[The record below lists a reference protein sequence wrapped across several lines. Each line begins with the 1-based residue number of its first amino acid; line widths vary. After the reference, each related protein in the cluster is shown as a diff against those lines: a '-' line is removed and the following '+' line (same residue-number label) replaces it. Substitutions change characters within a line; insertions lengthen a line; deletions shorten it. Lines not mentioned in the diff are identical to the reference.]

1 VRFGVV
7 HRVMTDTLAVLG
19 LLALLTS
26 GELDRTVAYIVL
38 TAMAVALALPER
50 FQDRPAFR
58 KAAVAAPLI
67 LLGVQVLRL
76 AGGESLLAAS
86 IEFAAGLQVL
96 RLATRRGA
104 AHDQQVIV
112 LALLHLIAGTVL
124 GSGLTYGLCF
134 LGFLIVTPG
143 ALVLSHLRR
152 EVEGNYRQG
161 ARDRTGLPVDVPRI
175 LRSRRVIGRQFLAL
189 TCLLSVPIFVFT
201 AVIFVLFPRVGLS
214 LLLLN
219 HNRPD
224 RMVGFS
230 EHVDLGGVG
239 RLRSDPTIVMSV
251 DPPGLPGTPP
261 PRLALYLRGAA
272 FDRYDGRAWSR
283 TRHDELPADQ
293 IGTDV
298 KLRRFPDPVRDRVMH
313 IDLESIDPP
322 VVFLPLDAVALRVF
336 TPNPGL
342 DQARPDLFLGG
353 EGVVRYNSMAQRGLR
368 YDVSLAGV
376 SEAPMPLL
384 TAGERA
390 RYLALPPLPP
400 RIAELA
406 EAWATGATTQR
417 DEAHLIE
424 AHLRT
429 GYRYDLDSPSGAAPN
444 PLEDFLFRSKR
455 GHCEFYS
462 TAMTIMLRELGVPA
476 RNVTGFVGGTY
487 NRFSHS
493 YVVRQGD
500 AHSWVEVWLDGA
512 GWTRFDPTPPSDAA
526 PRSELTGVLAVMR
539 DFVEALGQRWSRHVV
554 GYDLRQQLGL
564 YDELREAYSRVVPRR
579 GVAGRMLASP
589 RKTLLGALAV
599 VGLVLGVQR
608 LLKRR
613 KEPKPDR
620 ERTDDERGAHEAA
633 ALYRSLERLLAA
645 RGVPRPQ
652 STPPLTHARALES
665 LGHPLGAE
673 TVELTERYLRVR
685 FGGEALDPA
694 GRRAYLERLQLM
706 RTISVEPRPQP
717 APSAASAP

>member
-1 VRFGVV
+1 MRFGVV

-26 GELDRTVAYIVL
+26 GELDRTVAYALVL
-38 TAMAVALALPER
+38 AMAVALALPER
-50 FQDRPAFR
+50 LQDRPFWR
-58 KAAVAAPLI
+58 KAAVTAPLV

-76 AGGESLLAAS
+76 AGGESLLTAS

-175 LRSRRVIGRQFLAL
+175 LRSRRVIGRQFLLL
-189 TCLLSVPIFVFT
+189 TCLLSVPIFLFT
-201 AVIFVLFPRVGLS
+201 AIIFVLFPRVGLS

-219 HNRPD
+219 RNHPD

-239 RLRSDPTIVMSV
+239 RLRSDPTIVMRV
-251 DPPGLPGTPP
+251 DPPGPQAAPP

-272 FDRYDGRAWSR
+272 FDRYDGHAWSR
-283 TRHDELPADQ
+283 TRHEDLPADQ
-293 IGTDV
+293 AGADV
-298 KLRRFPDPVRDRVMH
+298 KIRRFPDPARDRIMR

-322 VVFLPLDAVALRVF
+322 VVFLPLDAVALRVLA
-336 TPNPGL
+336 PAPGL
-342 DQARPDLFLGG
+342 DQSRPELFLGA
-353 EGVVRYNSMAQRGLR
+353 EGVLRYSSAAQRGLR
-368 YDVSLAGV
+368 YDVSLASA
-376 SEAPMPLL
+376 SEPPLPVL

-400 RIAELA
+400 RVGELA
-406 EAWATGATTQR
+406 ETWTNGAQTAR
-417 DEAHLIE
+417 DQAHLIE
-424 AHLRT
+424 ANLRS
-429 GYRYDLDSPSGAAPN
+429 GYRYDLDSPSGAAKN
-444 PLEDFLFRSKR
+444 PLDDFLFHSKR

-462 TAMTIMLRELGVPA
+462 TAMTVMLRELGVPA

-500 AHSWVEVWLDGA
+500 AHSWVEVWLDGT

-564 YDELREAYSRVVPRR
+564 YDDLRDTYLRVIPRG
-579 GVAGRMLASP
+579 GVAGRVLGSP
-589 RKTLLGALAV
+589 RKTVLGALALI
-599 VGLVLGVQR
+599 GLGVGVYQ
-608 LLKRR
+608 LLGRR
-613 KEPKPDR
+613 RQPKKAR
-620 ERTDDERGAHEAA
+620 ERTDEERGAHEAA
-633 ALYRSLERLLAA
+633 ALYRALERLLAV
-645 RGVPRPQ
+645 RGVPRPA
-652 STPPLTHARALES
+652 STPPLTHARSLES

-673 TVELTERYLRVR
+673 TVELTEQYLRLR
-685 FGGEALDPA
+685 FGGELLDHA
-694 GRRAYLERLQLM
+694 GRRAYLDRLQSM
-706 RTISVEPRPQP
+706 RTIPVESRGR
-717 APSAASAP
+717 APSSPPA